1 MKWNEPCLSGQ
12 RRGGHLERQTA
23 PGSPQRSGPGAGT
36 AGPHG
41 SQRWLAGWTGPSAL
55 LPSRL
60 PPLPDLSLC
69 RPTAGPPRVAS
80 HSCRCQS

>member
-1 MKWNEPCLSGQ
+1 MKWNELLSEP
-12 RRGGHLERQTA
+12 GGGGAGASERQTA
-23 PGSPQRSGPGAGT
+23 PGSPQRSGPRRWHCRA
-36 AGPHG
+36 HG

-69 RPTAGPPRVAS
+69 RPTAGPSAALS
-80 HSCRCQS
+80 